1 MGQKI
6 SLFLM
11 AQTRSCVTGLAP
23 GGSSGKRRQ
32 WQHFRTHW
40 GKPGQHTTAK
50 HFPSKPSRQVPKDS
64 AARSHYFGGTFSNQ
78 SQLPRRGIFTAV
90 RTRALQSQHQ
100 LAACPWLAD
109 ACWLDGR
116 AQPSTSFSPSGPHSS
131 TPDPTLMGRRP
142 KHSAELTS
150 GAQIQVRITCLY
162 SELQTQRPLS
172 QRQEGWGAFHFSK
185 PFRCWNIITLAKI
198 TALLLKEF

>member
-6 SLFLM
+6 SVFLM

-32 WQHFRTHW
+32 WQHFLTHW

-78 SQLPRRGIFTAV
+78 SQLLRRRYFHSSKNKSPPIPAPASCLPLV
-90 RTRALQSQHQ
+90 SRCML
-100 LAACPWLAD
+100 
-109 ACWLDGR
+109 
-116 AQPSTSFSPSGPHSS
+116 SPSGPHSS

-172 QRQEGWGAFHFSK
+172 QRQEGWGTFHFSK